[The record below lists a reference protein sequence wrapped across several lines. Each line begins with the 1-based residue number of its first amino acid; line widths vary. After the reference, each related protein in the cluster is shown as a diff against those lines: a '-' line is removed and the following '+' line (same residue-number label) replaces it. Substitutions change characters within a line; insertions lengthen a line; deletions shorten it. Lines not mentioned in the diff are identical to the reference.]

1 MAENLLKEYYPEIL
15 ENSIPLSVTDLVRR
29 LNLNLVEVTLT
40 TDKSVLGKMVFKDSE
55 VDVIVN
61 GKNSKLFV
69 KGGTILVD
77 PEIKEIR
84 NEGSYNN
91 TIVHECVHWI
101 MHRINNEYNFIL
113 REKYDIKINLEDR
126 EWIDAAYKAGIANID
141 KMVENDEMTIDEA
154 EKTPHGYAWS
164 EVNKGDG
171 TVGYKA
177 NIYGA
182 DGISNDGK

>member
-1 MAENLLKEYYPEIL
+1 
-15 ENSIPLSVTDLVRR
+15 
-29 LNLNLVEVTLT
+29 
-40 TDKSVLGKMVFKDSE
+40 
-55 VDVIVN
+55 
-61 GKNSKLFV
+61 
-69 KGGTILVD
+69 
-77 PEIKEIR
+77 
-84 NEGSYNN
+84 
-91 TIVHECVHWI
+91 